1 MTATEDMTVREI
13 VANDFRAAAV
23 FQRHGID
30 FCCKGNR
37 SVEDACTS
45 RGISPERV
53 LREVADATAT
63 SGAGGPRFKSWD
75 LKTLVSY
82 ISTNHHE
89 FVRRMIPV
97 LLAHTRKVASV
108 HGEAHPELRE
118 VADLFAGIAE
128 EMTSHM
134 AKEEHILFPHIV
146 TLEESSAAGRMPA
159 ANPFGTV
166 RNPIRMMEH
175 EHDSAGQAMAR
186 IRFLTSGYAYRRVR
200 APPTASACRSWKHSK
215 STCTNTCISKT
226 TFCFRAR
233 CGSSRGMVDGS
244 HRAVAGPPRANL
256 LGMR

>member
-63 SGAGGPRFKSWD
+63 PGTGGPRFNSWD

-82 ISTNHHE
+82 ISTNHHQ

-108 HGEAHPELRE
+108 HGEAHPELSE
-118 VADLFAGIAE
+118 VAKLFAGIAD

-146 TLEESSAAGRMPA
+146 ALEEASAAGRPPA
-159 ANPFGTV
+159 PSPFGTV

-175 EHDSAGQAMAR
+175 EHDSAGEAMAR
-186 IRFLTSGYAYRRVR
+186 IRSLTSGYVLPQGACTTYRVCLQELE
-200 APPTASACRSWKHSK
+200 AFELDLHEHVHLENNILFP
-215 STCTNTCISKT
+215 
-226 TFCFRAR
+226 
-233 CGSSRGMVDGS
+233 
-244 HRAVAGPPRANL
+244 RAVQLESGN
-256 LGMR
+256 G